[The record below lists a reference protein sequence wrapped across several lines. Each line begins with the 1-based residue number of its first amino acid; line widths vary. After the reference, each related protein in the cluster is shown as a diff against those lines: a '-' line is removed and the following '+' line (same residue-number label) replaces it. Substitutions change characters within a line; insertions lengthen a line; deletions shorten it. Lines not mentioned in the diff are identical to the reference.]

1 MPESVLVAHN
11 LTKTYGKV
19 RAVDSLSISINYGE
33 LVCLVGPDGA
43 GKTSTLRL
51 LCGLERTEGG
61 QIELFGQKVAEF
73 SAELRA
79 RIGYLSQNFSLYGD
93 LSVEENLEFFAG
105 LYDVSDYLEMI
116 ESLLEFTRLSPFRKR
131 LAEQL
136 SGGMK
141 QKLALACTLVHKPD
155 LLLLDEPTTGV
166 DPVSRRDFWQ
176 ILFRLQQEGK
186 SILMSTPYL
195 DEAERASR
203 VAFIY
208 QGKILAFDTPE
219 MLKSRL
225 RGRILEIV
233 TAQSRRLYQKCKEEG
248 SFLDVQLFGDRLHLV
263 VPQAYEVRQLESL
276 LFRERIGLQSLAE
289 ISPSLENIFIYLLK
303 GQTGER

>member
-1 MPESVLVAHN
+1 MPEPVLIAHN
-11 LTKTYGKV
+11 LTKTYGKL
-19 RAVDSLSISINYGE
+19 RAVDSLSISVNYGE

-51 LCGLERTEGG
+51 LCGLERSEVGRVK
-61 QIELFGQKVAEF
+61 LFGQKVMKF
-73 SAELRA
+73 SPELRR
-79 RIGYLSQNFSLYGD
+79 RIGYLSQNFSLYAD

-105 LYDVSDYLEMI
+105 LYDVSDYSELT
-116 ESLLEFTRLSPFRKR
+116 ESLLEFTRLTPFRKR
-131 LAEQL
+131 LADQL

-141 QKLALACTLVHKPD
+141 QKLALACTLVHRPE

-176 ILFRLQQEGK
+176 ILFRLLQEGK
-186 SILMSTPYL
+186 SMLLSTPYL

-219 MLKSRL
+219 ILKTRL
-225 RGRILEIV
+225 KGRVLEIV
-233 TAQSRRLYQKCKEEG
+233 TSDSRRVYQKCKEER
-248 SFLDVQLFGDRLHLV
+248 SFLNVQLFGDRLHLV
-263 VPQAYEVRQLESL
+263 VPEGYEKKHLESL
-276 LFRERIGLQSLAE
+276 LSAEKIKLQSLAE
-289 ISPSLENIFIYLLK
+289 ISPSLENIFIHLLEAR
-303 GQTGER
+303 TGET